1 MTLHIFNPEHDMA
14 LAANSRHWTSPHAGR
29 QLRAELGWIPAL
41 WAKDGDI
48 VLVEDVDA
56 AENDYFR
63 FKCNKTKAKVIF
75 KTVTQL
81 SGMEGIDKII
91 PWGWDLPLCAQLRR
105 NGIVENLLPDEE
117 KLNAI
122 RKISGRQI
130 TLSMIPHLRNG
141 VEDSTCGAVYVVKS
155 LDDLHRM
162 IEELGSVVVKSP
174 WSCSGRGVKYL
185 TDTNLT
191 DNFLNWFSNSLRQQG
206 EMIVEPFHESLM
218 DFGMEFEVVNGKSI
232 YRGLSLFD
240 TANGAY
246 TGSLLATEEEKR
258 RILERY
264 IPQQLVDQTIQR
276 ICEFVDNANQLTP
289 GSATCVYEG
298 AYGVD
303 MMIVRKND
311 KILLNPCVELNFRRT
326 MGHTALALSPEIEG
340 NKQIM
345 RISYEGKHYHMRLFT
360 NENWLY

>member
-75 KTVTQL
+75 KSVAQLHTV
-81 SGMEGIDKII
+81 EGIDNII
-91 PWGWDLPLCAQLRR
+91 PWGWDLSLCAQLRR
-105 NGIVENLLPDEE
+105 NGMSENLLPTVEC
-117 KLNAI
+117 LNAI
-122 RKISGRQI
+122 RRLSGRQI
-130 TLSMIPHLRNG
+130 TLSMVPYLRHG
-141 VEDSTCGAVYVVKS
+141 IEDSTCGAVYVVKS
-155 LDDLHRM
+155 LEDLHKM
-162 IEELGSVVVKSP
+162 IGEFGRVVVKSP

-185 TDTNLT
+185 SDGNLT
-191 DNFLNWFSNSLRQQG
+191 DNFLNWFNNSLRQQG
-206 EMIVEPFHESLM
+206 EMIVEPFHESVT
-218 DFGMEFEVVNGKSI
+218 DFGMEFEVVNGKSV
-232 YRGLSLFD
+232 YCGLSLFD

-258 RILERY
+258 KMIERY
-264 IPQQLVDQTIQR
+264 IPRQLIDMTIQR
-276 ICEFVDNANQLTP
+276 VCEFVDKINLLADD
-289 GSATCVYEG
+289 SADRAYEG

-326 MGHTALALSPEIEG
+326 MGHTALALSPEVEG

-345 RISYEGKHYHMRLFT
+345 RISYEGKHYHIRLFT